1 MSWIEVVFASQCDDD
16 GNCPYCRIDYGEC
29 DCPGPTQDEEYEYR
43 FEADGTMRARR
54 IDSTATALIAY
65 AKSIGFDYVPIND
78 TIDGLLVSGQTV
90 IIVDW
95 KSQGGDLTP
104 SQSRLIARGV
114 PVRFIQRPEQ
124 LDQLKR
130 EIDK

>member
-1 MSWIEVVFASQCDDD
+1 
-16 GNCPYCRIDYGEC
+16 
-29 DCPGPTQDEEYEYR
+29 
-43 FEADGTMRARR
+43 MRARR

-78 TIDGLLVSGQTV
+78 IIDGLLVLGQTV

-95 KSQGGDLTP
+95 KSQGGDLTS

-124 LDQLKR
+124 LDALKVELLR
-130 EIDK
+130 SL